1 MTRMT
6 LFLVTLIT
14 VFLWDLA
21 LYNRFQDDAGLSK
34 AVPSL
39 ISLKNT
45 YILFN

>member
-21 LYNRFQDDAGLSK
+21 LYVTDFKMMQVCQK
-34 AVPSL
+34 
-39 ISLKNT
+39 
-45 YILFN
+45 LFHP